1 MVKQDNVSGV
11 ILAGG
16 RSRRLGRM
24 KAIEPFDGRPLIS
37 HVIGKLL
44 EIVDKIVV
52 VVNDPE
58 QSQLLP
64 IPSETSVRVVQDI
77 FGEAGSLGGIFT
89 GISEIETNWGIVVA
103 CDMPFLNV
111 ELLQHLSSSGK
122 NVDAVIPRIKGFP
135 EPTHALYSKGCL
147 PYMKKNIQNGDLKIA
162 NFYTDIHVRY
172 VDEKELHKYDAEL
185 KSFFNV
191 NTEEDL
197 NIALKNVS
205 ELQ

>member
-1 MVKQDNVSGV
+1 MIKQDNVTGV

-24 KAIEPFDGRPLIS
+24 KAIEPFDGQPLIS

-44 EIVDKIVV
+44 KMVDKIIV
-52 VVNDPE
+52 VVNDPD

-77 FGEAGSLGGIFT
+77 YSQAGSLGGIFT
-89 GISEIETNWGIVVA
+89 GISEIGTNWGIVVA
-103 CDMPFLNV
+103 CDMPFLSV
-111 ELLQHLSSSGK
+111 ELLQHLSSRSK

-135 EPTHALYSKGCL
+135 EPTHALYSKACL
-147 PYMKKNIQNGDLKIA
+147 PYMKKRIHNGDLKIA
-162 NFYTDIHVRY
+162 NFYTDINVQY
-172 VDEKELHKYDAEL
+172 VDEKELHEYDAEL

-197 NIALKNVS
+197 NTALKNVS
-205 ELQ
+205 DVQ